1 MCWGINGGVSVWGV
15 SAGVLEC
22 GGVSV
27 WDVSGG
33 VLVCGVLG
41 VCQHVGVLAGMC

>member
-1 MCWGINGGVSVWGV
+1 MGVLACEGV